1 MFANITQENHFT
13 LHDPDCYVYGY
24 NCKVSTNMIIKYN
37 RNLNGG
43 LFDLQNMQLFV
54 KKSPTHCFNKAGH
67 AITSLTQ

>member
-24 NCKVSTNMIIKYN
+24 NCKVPTNMIIKHN

-43 LFDLQNMQLFV
+43 LFDLQNMQLFIKNHQHIALIRLV
-54 KKSPTHCFNKAGH
+54 MLLHH
-67 AITSLTQ
+67 